1 MVEVTPGLRYVAAS
15 QGTQAMPDENWI
27 SFKEMCARFDVTPR
41 TLRYYEYIELLS
53 PRREGRARWY
63 GPREIARMKLIMRGR
78 RFGFSLEE
86 IRQWLLIYQQQGT
99 RAQYEVWVEFA
110 TRQLDV
116 LAAQRD
122 EIEASITDLRKLRDD
137 TVELLKDLP
146 ENDERAG
153 AAQN

>member
-1 MVEVTPGLRYVAAS
+1 
-15 QGTQAMPDENWI
+15 MPDESWI
-27 SFKEMCARFDVTPR
+27 SFKDMCARFDVTPR

-78 RFGFSLEE
+78 RFGFSLED

-99 RAQYEVWVEFA
+99 RAQYEVWVDFA

-122 EIEASITDLRKLRDD
+122 EIEASMTDLRKLRDE
-137 TVELLKDLP
+137 TVELLDRMPP
-146 ENDERAG
+146 EDE
-153 AAQN
+153 AAAN

>member
-1 MVEVTPGLRYVAAS
+1 
-15 QGTQAMPDENWI
+15 MPDESWI

-116 LAAQRD
+116 LAAQRA

-137 TVELLKDLP
+137 TVDLLAQMP
-146 ENDERAG
+146 AEGEAASAG
-153 AAQN
+153 RTQAD

>member
-1 MVEVTPGLRYVAAS
+1 
-15 QGTQAMPDENWI
+15 MPDENWI

-99 RAQYEVWVEFA
+99 RAQYEVWVELA

-116 LAAQRD
+116 LTAQRD
-122 EIEASITDLRKLRDD
+122 EIEASIADLRKLRDD
-137 TVELLKDLP
+137 TIELLAEMP
-146 ENDERAG
+146 EADERAEAKRG
-153 AAQN
+153 